1 MRVCWGRNDP
11 GTENC
16 NKQKR
21 CSFVS
26 LQKIKLSHGYL
37 AFSITV
43 QGFHNRHATSRLLY
57 KLLQFVVTFMRG
69 IYSNL
74 PETVTSF

>member
-1 MRVCWGRNDP
+1 MRVCWGRKDP
-11 GTENC
+11 GSENC

-21 CSFVS
+21 HSFVS

-37 AFSITV
+37 TFPITV
-43 QGFHNRHATSRLLY
+43 QGFHNRHSTSRLLY
-57 KLLQFVVTFMRG
+57 KLLQFVITFMWG

-74 PETVTSF
+74 PETVSYF